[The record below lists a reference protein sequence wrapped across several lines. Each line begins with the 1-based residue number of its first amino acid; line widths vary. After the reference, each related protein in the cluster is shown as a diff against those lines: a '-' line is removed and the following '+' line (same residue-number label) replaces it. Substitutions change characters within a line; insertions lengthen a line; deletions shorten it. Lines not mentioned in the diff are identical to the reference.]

1 MTGLYL
7 ILFLLSSFVYAQAI
21 GMLNTFF
28 NVYILFKPVKKVFSN
43 ILYFADKEIF
53 AERNDDTADN
63 DLNCKGSLVFK
74 NVTLTAFYPSTIEEN
89 VVEDMLDINGNQL
102 KTLQAIIL
110 IINYYWFFY
119 SSFDFLGLFK

>member
-28 NVYILFKPVKKVFSN
+28 NVHILFKPVKKVFSN